1 MATRVKH
8 AAPECV
14 FSGSPPPGA
23 AYVRV
28 RPPPTGGWAVA
39 HCRSATRSLVRWR
52 CCRAPVSAPGTARCH
67 ACAGFACLFSGASP
81 RMRGSLRALAL
92 NHPGHPGPGQGPRPP
107 KACAPQCGGM
117 GGAAAVPLAKPN
129 KNTPMR
135 RPVFWPGHWQ
145 FLKWTGVRM
154 SLARLLARSLA
165 IFEMARR
172 SPSAVA
178 SSAGAGFS
186 SVCAIYSARHCKL
199 WLVIRYYLLLL
210 LRCFGG

>member
-1 MATRVKH
+1 M
-8 AAPECV
+8 
-14 FSGSPPPGA
+14 
-23 AYVRV
+23 
-28 RPPPTGGWAVA
+28 A

-145 FLKWTGVRM
+145 FLKWTGVR
-154 SLARLLARSLA
+154 
-165 IFEMARR
+165 
-172 SPSAVA
+172 
-178 SSAGAGFS
+178 
-186 SVCAIYSARHCKL
+186 
-199 WLVIRYYLLLL
+199 LLLL
-210 LRCFGG
+210 LHQQGQGFQVCVRYTARGIASCGLSLGITFCYCCGASEDRATQECDPSAEVADHHRRAG